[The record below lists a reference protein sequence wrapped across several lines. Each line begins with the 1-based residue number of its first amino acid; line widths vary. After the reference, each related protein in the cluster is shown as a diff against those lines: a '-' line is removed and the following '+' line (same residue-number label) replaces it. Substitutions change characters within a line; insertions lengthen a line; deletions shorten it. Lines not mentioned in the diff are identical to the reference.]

1 MATAH
6 QLIVVADQDAL
17 AKAAFER
24 LTARIAAN
32 DGRIAICLAGG
43 SSPKKLHELLAT
55 DDPRA
60 GIPWGR
66 IHWFIGD
73 ERFVRSNNP
82 LNNMVMARRIVL
94 ERRAPAPNIHP
105 IPTDVA
111 SPNVAAARYEQELK
125 GRYP

>member
-1 MATAH
+1 
-6 QLIVVADQDAL
+6 VD
-17 AKAAFER
+17 R
-24 LTARIAAN
+24 AR
-32 DGRIAICLAGG
+32 
-43 SSPKKLHELLAT
+43 KKLHELLAT

-66 IHWFIGD
+66 IYWFIGD

-82 LNNMVMARRIVL
+82 LNNMAMARRIVL